1 MQPERTAALR
11 NRTPRPLSIASDSRS
26 ILVDNGT
33 QHMSIQLAYVIFPFV
48 ALAIFRFA
56 RPATAA
62 LVVFLGGWLL
72 LPVGN
77 YPPGSDAVIFPYWI
91 TGLAVPSSMLLTK
104 AWVAPAAAL
113 LGVALFDRP
122 ALARVKPGWM
132 DLPIALWCA
141 WPLLQASI
149 GTTPDPA
156 GWLSSAYLFGSWGL
170 PWLLGRAYFGE
181 AAGQMKLL
189 KALAVSTIVCLPI
202 SLLEGPVGPI
212 LYGWTYHA
220 HPLRLDGA
228 QRYVRFRPIGYFEHG
243 NQFGL

>member
-1 MQPERTAALR
+1 MQPARTAALR

-113 LGVALFDRP
+113 LGVMIFDRP
-122 ALARVKPGWM
+122 ALARPRYGWV
-132 DLPIALWCA
+132 DLPIALWCL
-141 WPLLQASI
+141 WPMVQSFRGIAAL
-149 GTTPDPA
+149 PA
-156 GWLSSAYLFGSWGL
+156 GWLSSAYL
-170 PWLLGRAYFGE
+170 LG
-181 AAGQMKLL
+181 
-189 KALAVSTIVCLPI
+189 C
-202 SLLEGPVGPI
+202 
-212 LYGWTYHA
+212 W
-220 HPLRLDGA
+220 
-228 QRYVRFRPIGYFEHG
+228 
-243 NQFGL
+243 